1 MNNCEEKIPTAS
13 STPHARSTGYPLLHD
28 RRSDGNADFK
38 PPHRLSSAEA
48 E

>member
-1 MNNCEEKIPTAS
+1 MNNCEKKNTYCIFH
-13 STPHARSTGYPLLHD
+13 PHARSTGYPLLHD